1 MKIKELFSK
10 VYADVIAIVLFL
22 LLSLIYFVTPVT
34 QGLVLSGSDNTTG
47 IGLGQ
52 EIANYQ
58 EKTGETSRWTNA
70 IFSGMPTFQIAPN
83 YSSRSVLG
91 SVRTIYELGLTG
103 AVMYVFILLLG
114 FYILMRVMRF
124 KPTLAVLGA
133 VAWAFSSYFFIIIGA
148 GHIWKVLTLAF
159 IPPTIAGM
167 ILCYRGKYIWG
178 GVTTAL
184 FMAFQILSN
193 HLQMTYY
200 FGFVMLL
207 MFLAYLIQAVRQNA
221 LPRFFKA
228 TGVFAIALIIALAAN
243 LPSLYHTYEYSKE
256 SMRGKA
262 SLESTSTPQK
272 SGLSKDYI
280 TQWSYGIGETWT
292 LLVPNAKGG
301 ASVPIAANDK
311 AMEKAN
317 PQYQQIYQQIGQYW
331 GDQPGTSG
339 PVYVGAFVL
348 FLFILSLF
356 VLKGPMKWCLFAATV
371 LSIVLSWGHNFSA
384 LTDFFIDYMPMY
396 NKFRTVASILV
407 VAEFTIPLMAVM
419 ALAKIIQ
426 EPDALK
432 KNKKG
437 LYTSF
442 ALTGGIALLFAL
454 FPTLFFS
461 SYTSTNETTQIGRAF
476 GDNPDVGNA
485 IISNLSEMRRAIFT
499 ADAWRSFFIILI
511 GFALL
516 LAYKARKLKAAPLT
530 ILITALCLIDMYS
543 VNRRYL
549 NDDNFQEPTANE
561 RQFAKTSADEMILR
575 DKSLDYRVLNL
586 SRNTFNENETAFYHK
601 SIGGY
606 HPAKL
611 GRYQDLIVTSISPEI
626 QDLMQSFGA
635 SKGDISRLDFK
646 TICPVLNMLNDKY
659 FILGTQD
666 GQQFAVQNPAAF
678 GNAWFVNKLQYVNA
692 PNEEIA
698 MLKAIDPRKV
708 AVVDKQYEKALAGAL
723 SPGTMDSLSSV
734 KLTQYAPN
742 ELHYQTSS
750 KQGAVAV
757 FSEIYYPGWKA
768 TIDGKPLELGRV
780 NYVLR
785 AAYIPAGQHKIMMEF
800 RPASVKITEAIA
812 YAALVLLALGFL
824 GALYFS
830 CRPKKTGT
838 TAKS

>member
-262 SLESTSTPQK
+262 SLESASTPQK

-678 GNAWFVNKLQYVNA
+678 GNAWFVNKLQYVNT